1 MNFLPYCTA
10 FHNAK
15 SRIIV
20 VFSPN
25 FHAVFRMPPRRSAR
39 FDGLQS
45 ASICNEDGPFGPHS
59 SLLPLPGSGLAGLA
73 GSGSAS
79 PPMPSLDEM
88 MRMLRAPSPEVSSQ
102 TTSRSRSQQP
112 DPGQLPDGP
121 PSAPPDSAGDDS
133 DSSSSSSAGAA
144 PHVPSGLGLGF
155 PNSAFD
161 INAAWCDVDGL
172 IVNDLRVARLNA
184 IFGTYSFFILKPH
197 FVEHRGFTETLAEG
211 CALFFGEL
219 GGFQIIAV
227 FASELQRDEKK
238 AVLIGNL
245 QSPIFF
251 AGAVLPS
258 PDPSILVLAA
268 VTISFPAFIE
278 ILGNAEIV
286 NIAIARHGQKVPRR
300 VAVPL
305 LQKIRNNCT
314 SISIDIAFSW
324 PVASGVPL
332 FRSSWAPSKVSPMF
346 AELGLVPV
354 GSRLKQFGFLQ
365 YPVPAHYGAPGS
377 KIVVYPGSYMHH
389 AKAIL
394 GNPAAA
400 PLPATFWTL
409 RNRLDH
415 LRSAASQLAPLI
427 RSNSVKFST
436 VRLEVSISHTRDIYT
451 ALQLAGTGV
460 RFRV

>member
-1 MNFLPYCTA
+1 
-10 FHNAK
+10 
-15 SRIIV
+15 
-20 VFSPN
+20 
-25 FHAVFRMPPRRSAR
+25 
-39 FDGLQS
+39 
-45 ASICNEDGPFGPHS
+45 
-59 SLLPLPGSGLAGLA
+59 
-73 GSGSAS
+73 
-79 PPMPSLDEM
+79 
-88 MRMLRAPSPEVSSQ
+88 
-102 TTSRSRSQQP
+102 
-112 DPGQLPDGP
+112 
-121 PSAPPDSAGDDS
+121 
-133 DSSSSSSAGAA
+133 
-144 PHVPSGLGLGF
+144 LGF
-155 PNSAFD
+155 PNNAFD

-172 IVNDLRVARLNA
+172 IVNDLRVSRLVA
-184 IFGTYSFFILKPH
+184 IFGTFSFFILKPH

-219 GGFQIIAV
+219 GGFQIIAI
-227 FASELQRDEKK
+227 FASELQREEKK
-238 AVLIGNL
+238 AVLIENL
-245 QSPIFF
+245 QSPVFF

-305 LQKIRNNCT
+305 LQRIRNEST

-324 PVASGVPL
+324 PVASGVPV

-346 AELGLVPV
+346 AELGLVQD
-354 GSRLKQFGFLQ
+354 GSRMKQFGFLQ

-400 PLPATFWTL
+400 PLPATFYTL

-415 LRSAASQLAPLI
+415 LRSAASQLGPLI

-436 VRLEVSISHTRDIYT
+436 VRLEVSIAHTRDIYS
-451 ALQLAGTGV
+451 ALQLAESIATGEQA
-460 RFRV
+460 RIDIHIISFENGFWFRV